1 MIYFIYIEYMKGE
14 FRVALFDL
22 DGTLIN
28 TESQY
33 TEFWERV
40 GEELNLNIPNLP
52 QIIKGRTLTSIF
64 SNFIPSKELQKEITL
79 RLDLFESQMQ
89 FPFYPGVLEFLEDL
103 RRNGVRCAVVTSS
116 NKAKMAA
123 VKRKIPN
130 FDDLFDKVLTAEDFS
145 ASKPDPA
152 CYLYGAQV
160 FSAKKSQCVVF
171 EDAVNGLR
179 AGVSAGMFTIGFATT
194 NPRQVIA
201 PLCHHVQDDFLH
213 LSYADVQKLLA
224 AYWKDKD

>member
-1 MIYFIYIEYMKGE
+1 MIYTEYMEVG

-28 TESQY
+28 TENQY

-40 GEELNLNIPNLP
+40 GKELDLNIPNLA

-64 SNFIPSKELQKEITL
+64 SNFIPSLELQKEISI

-89 FPFYPGVLEFLEDL
+89 FPFYPGVLDFLEDV
-103 RRNGVRCAVVTSS
+103 RKNGVKCAVVTSS

-130 FDDLFDKVLTAEDFS
+130 FDELFDKVLTAEDFS

-160 FSAKKSQCVVF
+160 FSAQKCQCVVF
-171 EDAVNGLR
+171 EDAVNGLQ
-179 AGVSAGMFTIGFATT
+179 AGMSSGMFTIGFATT
-194 NPRQVIA
+194 NPRHVIA

-213 LSYADVQKLLA
+213 LSYADVEKLLED
-224 AYWKDKD
+224 YWKDID

>member
-1 MIYFIYIEYMKGE
+1 MKVG

-28 TESQY
+28 TENQY

-40 GEELNLNIPNLP
+40 GKELDLNIPNLA

-64 SNFIPSKELQKEITL
+64 SNFIPSLELQKEISI

-89 FPFYPGVLEFLEDL
+89 FPFYPGVLDFLEDV
-103 RRNGVRCAVVTSS
+103 RMNGVKCAVVTSS

-123 VKRKIPN
+123 VKRRIPN
-130 FDDLFDKVLTAEDFS
+130 FDELFDKVLTAEDFS

-160 FSAKKSQCVVF
+160 FSAQKCQCVVF
-171 EDAVNGLR
+171 EDAVNGLQ
-179 AGVSAGMFTIGFATT
+179 AGMSSGMFTIGFATT
-194 NPRQVIA
+194 NPRHVIA

-213 LSYADVQKLLA
+213 LSYADVEKLLED
-224 AYWKDKD
+224 YWKDID

>member
-1 MIYFIYIEYMKGE
+1 MKVG

-28 TESQY
+28 TENQY

-40 GEELNLNIPNLP
+40 GKELDLNIPNLA

-64 SNFIPSKELQKEITL
+64 SNFIPSLELQKEISI

-89 FPFYPGVLEFLEDL
+89 FPFYPGVLDFLEDV
-103 RRNGVRCAVVTSS
+103 RKNGVKCAVVTSS

-123 VKRKIPN
+123 VKRRIPN
-130 FDDLFDKVLTAEDFS
+130 FDELFDKVLTAEDFS

-160 FSAKKSQCVVF
+160 FSAQKCQCVVF
-171 EDAVNGLR
+171 EDAVNGWYVVWHVYHR
-179 AGVSAGMFTIGFATT
+179 
-194 NPRQVIA
+194 
-201 PLCHHVQDDFLH
+201 LC
-213 LSYADVQKLLA
+213 YN
-224 AYWKDKD
+224 

>member
-1 MIYFIYIEYMKGE
+1 MIYTEYMKVG

-28 TESQY
+28 TENQY

-40 GEELNLNIPNLP
+40 GKELDLNIPNLA

-64 SNFIPSKELQKEITL
+64 SNFIPSLELQKEISI
-79 RLDLFESQMQ
+79 RRDLFESQMQ
-89 FPFYPGVLEFLEDL
+89 FPFYPGVLDFLEDV
-103 RRNGVRCAVVTSS
+103 RKNGVKCAVVTSS

-130 FDDLFDKVLTAEDFS
+130 FDELFDKVLTAEDFS

-160 FSAKKSQCVVF
+160 FSAQKCQCVVF
-171 EDAVNGLR
+171 EDAVNGLQ
-179 AGVSAGMFTIGFATT
+179 AGMSSGMFTIGFATT
-194 NPRQVIA
+194 NPRHVIA
-201 PLCHHVQDDFLH
+201 PLCHPVQDDFLH
-213 LSYADVQKLLA
+213 LSYADVEKLLED
-224 AYWKDKD
+224 YWKDID

>member
-1 MIYFIYIEYMKGE
+1 MKVG

-28 TESQY
+28 TENQY

-40 GEELNLNIPNLP
+40 GKELDLNIPNLA

-64 SNFIPSKELQKEITL
+64 SNFIPSLELQKEISI

-89 FPFYPGVLEFLEDL
+89 FPFYPGVLDFLEDV
-103 RRNGVRCAVVTSS
+103 RKNGVKCAVVTSS

-123 VKRKIPN
+123 VKRRIPN
-130 FDDLFDKVLTAEDFS
+130 FDELFDKVLTAEDFS

-160 FSAKKSQCVVF
+160 FSAQKCQCVVF
-171 EDAVNGLR
+171 EDAVNGLQ
-179 AGVSAGMFTIGFATT
+179 AGMSSGMFTIGFATT
-194 NPRQVIA
+194 NPRHVIA

-213 LSYADVQKLLA
+213 LSYADVEKLLED
-224 AYWKDKD
+224 YWKDID

>member
-1 MIYFIYIEYMKGE
+1 MKGE

-64 SNFIPSKELQKEITL
+64 SNFIPSQELQKEITL

-116 NKAKMAA
+116 NKPKMAA
-123 VKRKIPN
+123 VKRKITN

-160 FSAKKSQCVVF
+160 FSAPKHQCVVF
-171 EDAVNGLR
+171 EDAVNGIQ

-213 LSYADVQKLLA
+213 LSYADVQKWLA
-224 AYWKDKD
+224 DYWKEGD

>member
-1 MIYFIYIEYMKGE
+1 MIYTEYMEVG

-28 TESQY
+28 TENQY

-40 GEELNLNIPNLP
+40 GKELDLNIPNLA

-64 SNFIPSKELQKEITL
+64 SNFIPSLELQKEISI

-89 FPFYPGVLEFLEDL
+89 FPFYPGVLDFLEDV
-103 RRNGVRCAVVTSS
+103 RKNGVKCAVVTSS

-123 VKRKIPN
+123 VKRRIPN
-130 FDDLFDKVLTAEDFS
+130 FDELFDKVLTAEDFS

-160 FSAKKSQCVVF
+160 FSAKKCQCVVF
-171 EDAVNGLR
+171 EDAVNGLQ
-179 AGVSAGMFTIGFATT
+179 AGMSSGMFTIGFATT
-194 NPRQVIA
+194 NPRHVIA

-213 LSYADVQKLLA
+213 LSYADVEKLLED
-224 AYWKDKD
+224 YWKDID

>member
-1 MIYFIYIEYMKGE
+1 MKVG

-28 TESQY
+28 TENQY

-40 GEELNLNIPNLP
+40 GKELDLNIPNLA

-64 SNFIPSKELQKEITL
+64 SNFIPSLELQKEISI

-89 FPFYPGVLEFLEDL
+89 FPFYPGVLDFLEDV
-103 RRNGVRCAVVTSS
+103 RKNGVKCAVVTSS

-130 FDDLFDKVLTAEDFS
+130 FDELFDKVLTAEDFS

-160 FSAKKSQCVVF
+160 FSARKEQCVVF
-171 EDAVNGLR
+171 EDAVNGLQ
-179 AGVSAGMFTIGFATT
+179 AGMSAGMFTIGFATT
-194 NPRQVIA
+194 NPREVIA
-201 PLCHHVQDDFLH
+201 PLCHHIQDDFLR
-213 LSYADVQKLLA
+213 LTYAGVDKLLTD
-224 AYWKDKD
+224 YWRGVGD

>member
-1 MIYFIYIEYMKGE
+1 MIYTEYMKVG

-28 TESQY
+28 TENQY

-40 GEELNLNIPNLP
+40 GKELDLNIPNLA

-64 SNFIPSKELQKEITL
+64 SNFIPSLELQKEISI
-79 RLDLFESQMQ
+79 RLDLFESKMQ
-89 FPFYPGVLEFLEDL
+89 FPFYPGVLDFLEDV
-103 RRNGVRCAVVTSS
+103 RKNGVKCAVVTSS

-130 FDDLFDKVLTAEDFS
+130 FDELFDKVLTAEDFS

-160 FSAKKSQCVVF
+160 FSAQKCQCVVF
-171 EDAVNGLR
+171 EDAVNGLQ
-179 AGVSAGMFTIGFATT
+179 AGMSSGMFTIGFATT
-194 NPRQVIA
+194 NPRHVIA

-213 LSYADVQKLLA
+213 LSYADVEKLLED
-224 AYWKDKD
+224 YWKDID

>member
-1 MIYFIYIEYMKGE
+1 MNAQFK
-14 FRVALFDL
+14 VALFDL

-40 GEELNLNIPNLP
+40 GEELNLNIPNLA

-64 SNFIPSKELQKEITL
+64 NKFIPSQELQKEISL

-89 FPFYPGVLEFLEDL
+89 FPFYPGVLEFLEDV

-116 NKAKMAA
+116 NRSKMAA

-130 FDDLFDKVLTAEDFS
+130 LEDLFDKVLTAEDFY
-145 ASKPDPA
+145 ASKPDPS

-160 FSAKKSQCVVF
+160 FSAQKNQCVVF
-171 EDAVNGLR
+171 EDALNGLR
-179 AGVSAGMFTIGFATT
+179 AGISAGMFTIGLTTT
-194 NPRQVIA
+194 NPRSVIE
-201 PLCHHVQDDFLH
+201 PLCNQVQDDFLQ
-213 LSYADVQKLLA
+213 LSFAGVEKMLIN
-224 AYWKDKD
+224 YWKDKG

>member
-1 MIYFIYIEYMKGE
+1 MIYTEYMKVE

-28 TESQY
+28 TENQY

-40 GEELNLNIPNLP
+40 GKELDLNIPNLA

-64 SNFIPSKELQKEITL
+64 SNFIPSLELQKEISI

-89 FPFYPGVLEFLEDL
+89 FPFYPGVLDFLEDV
-103 RRNGVRCAVVTSS
+103 RKNGVKCAVVTSS

-130 FDDLFDKVLTAEDFS
+130 FDELFDKVLTAEDFS

-160 FSAKKSQCVVF
+160 FSAQKCQCVVF
-171 EDAVNGLR
+171 EDAVNGLQ
-179 AGVSAGMFTIGFATT
+179 AGMSSGMFTIGFATT
-194 NPRQVIA
+194 NPRHVIA

-213 LSYADVQKLLA
+213 LSYADVEKLLED
-224 AYWKDKD
+224 YWKDID

>member
-1 MIYFIYIEYMKGE
+1 MEVG

-28 TESQY
+28 TENQY

-40 GEELNLNIPNLP
+40 GKELDLNIPNLA

-64 SNFIPSKELQKEITL
+64 SNFIPSLELQKEISI

-89 FPFYPGVLEFLEDL
+89 FPFYPGVLDFLEDV
-103 RRNGVRCAVVTSS
+103 RKNGVKCAVVTSS

-123 VKRKIPN
+123 VKRRIPN
-130 FDDLFDKVLTAEDFS
+130 FDELFDKVLTAEDFS

-160 FSAKKSQCVVF
+160 FSAQKCQCVVF
-171 EDAVNGLR
+171 EDAVNGLQ
-179 AGVSAGMFTIGFATT
+179 AGMSSGMFTIGFATT
-194 NPRQVIA
+194 NPRHVIA

-213 LSYADVQKLLA
+213 LSYADVEKLLED
-224 AYWKDKD
+224 YWKDID

>member
-1 MIYFIYIEYMKGE
+1 LIYTEYMKVG

-28 TESQY
+28 TENQY

-40 GEELNLNIPNLP
+40 GKELDLNIPNLA

-64 SNFIPSKELQKEITL
+64 SNFIPSLELQKEISI

-89 FPFYPGVLEFLEDL
+89 FPFYPGVLDFLEDV
-103 RRNGVRCAVVTSS
+103 RKNGVKCAVVTSS

-130 FDDLFDKVLTAEDFS
+130 FDELFDKVLTAEDFS

-160 FSAKKSQCVVF
+160 FSAQKCQCVVF
-171 EDAVNGLR
+171 EDAVNGLQ
-179 AGVSAGMFTIGFATT
+179 AGMSSGMFTIGFATT
-194 NPRQVIA
+194 NPRHVIA

-213 LSYADVQKLLA
+213 LSYADVEKLLED
-224 AYWKDKD
+224 YWKDID

>member
-1 MIYFIYIEYMKGE
+1 M
-14 FRVALFDL
+14 D
-22 DGTLIN
+22 
-28 TESQY
+28 
-33 TEFWERV
+33 
-40 GEELNLNIPNLP
+40 LNIPNLA

-64 SNFIPSKELQKEITL
+64 SNFIPSLELQKEISI

-89 FPFYPGVLEFLEDL
+89 FPFYPGVLDFLEDV
-103 RRNGVRCAVVTSS
+103 RKNGVKCAVVTSS

-130 FDDLFDKVLTAEDFS
+130 FDELFDKVLTAEDFS

-160 FSAKKSQCVVF
+160 FSAQKCQCVVF
-171 EDAVNGLR
+171 EDAVNGLQ
-179 AGVSAGMFTIGFATT
+179 AGMSSGMFTIGFATT
-194 NPRQVIA
+194 NPRHVIA

-213 LSYADVQKLLA
+213 LSYADVEKLLED
-224 AYWKDKD
+224 YWKDID

>member
-1 MIYFIYIEYMKGE
+1 MIYTEYMKVG

-28 TESQY
+28 TENQY

-40 GEELNLNIPNLP
+40 GKELDLNIPNLA

-64 SNFIPSKELQKEITL
+64 SNFIPSLELQKEISI

-89 FPFYPGVLEFLEDL
+89 FPFYPGVLDFLEDV
-103 RRNGVRCAVVTSS
+103 RKNGVKCAVVTSS

-130 FDDLFDKVLTAEDFS
+130 FDELFDKVLTAEDFS

-160 FSAKKSQCVVF
+160 FSAQKCQCVVF
-171 EDAVNGLR
+171 EDAVNGLQ
-179 AGVSAGMFTIGFATT
+179 AGMSSGMFTIGFATT
-194 NPRQVIA
+194 NPRHVIA

-213 LSYADVQKLLA
+213 LSYADVEKLLED
-224 AYWKDKD
+224 YWKDID

>member
-1 MIYFIYIEYMKGE
+1 MIYTEYMEVG

-28 TESQY
+28 TENQY

-40 GEELNLNIPNLP
+40 GKELDLNIPNLA

-64 SNFIPSKELQKEITL
+64 SNFIPSLELQKEISI

-89 FPFYPGVLEFLEDL
+89 FPFYPGVLDFLEDV
-103 RRNGVRCAVVTSS
+103 RKNGVKCAVVTSS

-130 FDDLFDKVLTAEDFS
+130 FDELFDKVLTAEDFS

-160 FSAKKSQCVVF
+160 FSAKKCQRVVF
-171 EDAVNGLR
+171 EDAVNGLQ
-179 AGVSAGMFTIGFATT
+179 AGMSSGMFTIGFATT
-194 NPRQVIA
+194 NPRHVIA

-213 LSYADVQKLLA
+213 LSYADVEKLLED
-224 AYWKDKD
+224 YWKDID

>member
-1 MIYFIYIEYMKGE
+1 MKVG

-28 TESQY
+28 TENQY

-40 GEELNLNIPNLP
+40 GKELDLNIPNLA

-64 SNFIPSKELQKEITL
+64 SNFIPSLELQKEISI

-89 FPFYPGVLEFLEDL
+89 FPFYPGVLDFLEDV
-103 RRNGVRCAVVTSS
+103 RKNGVKCAVVTSS

-130 FDDLFDKVLTAEDFS
+130 FDELFDKVLTAEDFS

-160 FSAKKSQCVVF
+160 FSAQKCQCVVF
-171 EDAVNGLR
+171 EDAVNGLQ
-179 AGVSAGMFTIGFATT
+179 AGMSSGMFTIGFATT
-194 NPRQVIA
+194 NPRHVSA

-213 LSYADVQKLLA
+213 LSYADVEKLLED
-224 AYWKDKD
+224 YWKDID

>member
-1 MIYFIYIEYMKGE
+1 MKGE

-40 GEELNLNIPNLP
+40 GEELNLNISNLA

-64 SNFIPSKELQKEITL
+64 SNFIPSLELQKEISI
-79 RLDLFESQMQ
+79 RLDMFESQMQ
-89 FPFYPGVLEFLEDL
+89 FPFYPGVLDFLQDV
-103 RRNGVRCAVVTSS
+103 RKNGVKCAVVTSS

-123 VKRKIPN
+123 VRLQIPN
-130 FDDLFDKVLTAEDFS
+130 FDELFDKVMTAEDFS

-152 CYLYGAQV
+152 CYLYGAQA
-160 FSAKKSQCVVF
+160 FSAQKNQCVVF
-171 EDAVNGLR
+171 EDAVNGLQ
-179 AGVSAGMFTIGFATT
+179 AGMSAGMFTIGFATT
-194 NPRQVIA
+194 NPPHVIA

-213 LSYADVQKLLA
+213 LSYANVGKLLA
-224 AYWKDKD
+224 DYWKDKD

>member
-1 MIYFIYIEYMKGE
+1 MIYTEYMKVG

-28 TESQY
+28 TENQY

-40 GEELNLNIPNLP
+40 GKELDLNIPNLA

-64 SNFIPSKELQKEITL
+64 SNFIPSLELQKEISI

-89 FPFYPGVLEFLEDL
+89 FPFYPGVLDFLEDV
-103 RRNGVRCAVVTSS
+103 RKNGVKCAVVTSS

-123 VKRKIPN
+123 VKRRIPN
-130 FDDLFDKVLTAEDFS
+130 FDELFDKVLTAEDFS

-160 FSAKKSQCVVF
+160 FSAQKCQCVVF
-171 EDAVNGLR
+171 EDAVNGLQ
-179 AGVSAGMFTIGFATT
+179 AGMSSGMFTIGFATT
-194 NPRQVIA
+194 NPRHVIA

-213 LSYADVQKLLA
+213 LSYADVEKLLED
-224 AYWKDKD
+224 YWKDID

>member
-1 MIYFIYIEYMKGE
+1 MIYTEYMKVG

-28 TESQY
+28 TENQY

-40 GEELNLNIPNLP
+40 GKELDLNIPNLA

-64 SNFIPSKELQKEITL
+64 SNFIPSLELQKEISI

-89 FPFYPGVLEFLEDL
+89 FPFYSGVLDFLGDV
-103 RRNGVRCAVVTSS
+103 RKNGVKCAVVTSS

-130 FDDLFDKVLTAEDFS
+130 FDELFDKVLTAEDFS

-160 FSAKKSQCVVF
+160 FSAQKCQCVVF
-171 EDAVNGLR
+171 EDAVNGLQ
-179 AGVSAGMFTIGFATT
+179 AGMSSGMFTIGFATT
-194 NPRQVIA
+194 NPRHVIA

-213 LSYADVQKLLA
+213 LSYADVEKLLED
-224 AYWKDKD
+224 YWKDID